1 MFSITKKLFSSINRP
16 NFPIKILEQAKN
28 GANFIKVNNF
38 QPHTKHFT
46 IENLYGIHRDD
57 VDLTIMYKEEN
68 QTHTIWKFVSSNYV
82 PKTAYFVNGE
92 GQIRLFD
99 FTNPD
104 EMRRFVKMDAIK
116 K

>member
-1 MFSITKKLFSSINRP
+1 MFSITKKLFTSITSQ
-16 NFPIKILEQAKN
+16 NFPVKILEQAKVSS
-28 GANFIKVNNF
+28 NFIKVNNF
-38 QPHTKHFT
+38 QPHTKQFT

-68 QTHTIWKFVSSNYV
+68 QTHTIWKFVSSNYI

-99 FTNPD
+99 FTNPN
-104 EMRRFVKMDAIK
+104 EMTKFIKMSAIK